1 MSTTTPSARPP
12 AAGHPAKG
20 SEPRA
25 PGAGRA
31 PEPASVQALFRTA
44 LVRDGR
50 GLRLGLTAA
59 AFMVHQLCEALVPI
73 LIGVVIDRALAPS
86 DGPALLGWLTVLAGV
101 FTLLSLSYQR
111 ASAAMVT
118 VYGYGEQ
125 ALRLRTMA
133 RLLDPRSLRRP
144 PGAGEALSLVSSDT
158 YRVAGVSWSVVQQA
172 STVTAIL
179 TASAV
184 LLLISLPLGAGVIA
198 GTVLVL
204 LVMRR
209 ISMPLEAR
217 GLAEQSSAARAG
229 DVATDMITGLRVV
242 TGMNAHAEAA
252 RRYRIASQA
261 SRRGAVAAARSV
273 LTYSCV
279 SLLLS
284 GLFLAALATASG
296 YLALDGSITIGQ
308 LVTVLGLAQYLQ
320 GSLAHVGTFASN
332 WIHKRASARRLS
344 DLINEPPL
352 IGAAPGPR
360 DGRPEESADATA
372 PALLWHPPGH
382 DEPVRLERGE
392 LVGVVPGRPSSA
404 RDIGDRLGYRV
415 PLACGE
421 LLVSGV
427 DAVELGPERVREL
440 IAAPPH
446 HGAVFSGTLRSN
458 LVAPGDDPDPTVLRA
473 TMLDDVIEDIGGDGR
488 EVGERGRK
496 LSGGQRQR
504 LLMARALHTGAEV
517 VILDEP
523 TTAVDPATEQRIAEG
538 LRALPTTT
546 LLVTTSGILL
556 SACDRVVDLSAEAD
570 NAVGIDPDAVP
581 GTAPAD
587 APHTPS
593 GTAPGNAPHTASGT
607 APGNAPDAAS
617 DTAPAPASDRPEP
630 NGVAR

>member
-1 MSTTTPSARPP
+1 MSTTTPPARPP

-20 SEPRA
+20 PGPR
-25 PGAGRA
+25 PPETHRGH
-31 PEPASVQALFRTA
+31 EPASVQALFRTA

-50 GLRLGLTAA
+50 GLRLGLTAV

-111 ASAAMVT
+111 ASSAMVT

-125 ALRLRTMA
+125 ALRRRAMA
-133 RLLDPRSLRRP
+133 RLLDPLSLRRR

-172 STVTAIL
+172 STITAIL
-179 TASAV
+179 TASAA

-204 LVMRR
+204 LIMRR

-217 GLAEQSSAARAG
+217 GLAEQRSAARAG

-242 TGMNAHAEAA
+242 TGMNAQAEAA
-252 RRYRIASQA
+252 RRYRVASQA

-284 GLFLAALATASG
+284 GLFLAALATGSG

-308 LVTVLGLAQYLQ
+308 LVTVLGLAQFLQ
-320 GSLAHVGTFASN
+320 GSIAHVGTFASN

-352 IGAAPGPR
+352 IDAVPATRG
-360 DGRPEESADATA
+360 GRPEEAADATA
-372 PALLWHPPGH
+372 PALLWHPPGR
-382 DEPVRLERGE
+382 DEPVRLGRGE
-392 LVGVVPGRPSSA
+392 LVGVVPGRPGHA

-415 PLACGE
+415 PLARGE
-421 LLVSGV
+421 LLVDGV
-427 DAVELGPERVREL
+427 DAVELGPERVRESVL
-440 IAAPPH
+440 APPH
-446 HGAVFSGTLRSN
+446 HGALFSGTLRSN
-458 LVAPGDDPDPTVLRA
+458 LVPEGGDPDPAVLRA
-473 TMLDDVIEDIGGDGR
+473 TMVDDVIEDIGGDGC

-504 LLMARALHTGAEV
+504 LLMARALHAGADV
-517 VILDEP
+517 VVLDEP

-538 LRALPTTT
+538 LRALPMTT

-556 SACDRVVDLSAEAD
+556 SACDRVVDLSADAD
-570 NAVGIDPDAVP
+570 ERPDAEP
-581 GTAPAD
+581 REDSGRRTRPRG
-587 APHTPS
+587 S
-593 GTAPGNAPHTASGT
+593 GTASE
-607 APGNAPDAAS
+607 
-617 DTAPAPASDRPEP
+617 PASATVSDLGPAADHHEP
-630 NGVAR
+630 NGTLR

>member
-1 MSTTTPSARPP
+1 MSTTTPPALPP
-12 AAGHPAKG
+12 AAGHPAE
-20 SEPRA
+20 SPEPRA
-25 PGAGRA
+25 PEAGQG

-73 LIGVVIDRALAPS
+73 LIGVVIDQALAPS
-86 DGPALLGWLTVLAGV
+86 DGPALLGWLTVLGGV

-252 RRYRIASQA
+252 RRYRVASQA

-352 IGAAPGPR
+352 IGAAPGGPR
-360 DGRPEESADATA
+360 DGRPEEPADATA

-415 PLACGE
+415 PLARGE

-458 LVAPGDDPDPTVLRA
+458 LVPPGGDPDPAVLRA

-488 EVGERGRK
+488 DVGERGRK

-517 VILDEP
+517 VVLDEP

-556 SACDRVVDLSAEAD
+556 SACDRVIGLSAEAVT
-570 NAVGIDPDAVP
+570 AVRIDPDAVP
-581 GTAPAD
+581 GTAP
-587 APHTPS
+587 
-593 GTAPGNAPHTASGT
+593 GTAPAGAPHTASG
-607 APGNAPDAAS
+607 AASANAPDSAS
-617 DTAPAPASDRPEP
+617 ATAPAADRPEP
-630 NGVAR
+630 NGVPR